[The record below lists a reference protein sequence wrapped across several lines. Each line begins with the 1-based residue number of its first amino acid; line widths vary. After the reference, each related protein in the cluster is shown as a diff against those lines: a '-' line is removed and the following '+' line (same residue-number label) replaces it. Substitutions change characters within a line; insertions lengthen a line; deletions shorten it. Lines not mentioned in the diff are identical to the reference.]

1 MYRRLS
7 MRTKKL
13 CQEAVVASQLSPGTL
28 KVNH

>member
-1 MYRRLS
+1 